1 MGRLLCAELDI
12 RCLQVDIVITAPLR
26 AAKLSRGQ
34 RLSLGDVRFLVLDE
48 ADRLFQMGFLQQV
61 DELVA
66 ACDHLAV
73 VGCTCTTRCTTALH
87 TAQAVS
93 MMRPKAQP
101 CGELRWPPQL
111 MSQHLLGE

>member
-1 MGRLLCAELDI
+1 M
-12 RCLQVDIVITAPLR
+12 DIVITAPLR

-34 RLSLGDVRFLVLDE
+34 RLSLRDVRFLVLDE

-66 ACDHLAV
+66 ACDHPAV
-73 VGCTCTTRCTTALH
+73 VGCTCTTCCMTTLH

-93 MMRPKAQP
+93 MMPTQSLA
-101 CGELRWPPQL
+101 CGVLRWQTQDMKYLISAPKGRAL
-111 MSQHLLGE
+111 

>member
-1 MGRLLCAELDI
+1 MLRGRLLFAELDTH
-12 RCLQVDIVITAPLR
+12 CLQVDIVITAPLR
-26 AAKLSRGQ
+26 AAKLSRGK

-73 VGCTCTTRCTTALH
+73 VGCTCTTCCIRALH
-87 TAQAVS
+87 TAVS

-101 CGELRWPPQL
+101 MVHCAGTLRV
-111 MSQHLLGE
+111 